1 MTKLR
6 VFEAFSGYGSQS
18 LALEYLGIPH
28 EVVAISEVDKYAI
41 QGYEA
46 LHGKA
51 NNLGDISK
59 INVEDIPEHDLFTYS
74 FPCQDISIAGRGLSL
89 EEGSGTRSSLL
100 WECKKVIEH
109 CKPKYLLL
117 ENVKNLVSKKHKD
130 HFDKWLFYLGELG
143 YTNYWKVLNAK
154 NYGVP
159 QNRER
164 VFVVRILGEH
174 KPFEFGEEIPL
185 TKCISDILDD
195 EVDEKFYM
203 NKPFHL
209 VNKGHQAELD
219 MKGYDCIKRTYSTDN
234 IAPTLNANNGGN
246 TEPKILVVANTNSSF
261 ESEKRVYGTNGIAP
275 TLTARD
281 YKGAKQIL
289 IPQATKKGY
298 IEMNVPG
305 VCDLLYPNS
314 KTRRGRVQ
322 EGGAIAPA
330 LMTSQMLC
338 YIDEEKAT
346 DKGHVVC
353 EQRCD
358 EGLRF
363 FKDNVCGTIR
373 TVNSGGDKRIIDV
386 NNYRIRKLTPSECLR
401 LMGLHESEIE
411 KLKASGL
418 SNTRLYKL
426 AGNSIVVNV
435 LESIFSQL
443 FKE

>member
-1 MTKLR
+1 
-6 VFEAFSGYGSQS
+6 
-18 LALEYLGIPH
+18 
-28 EVVAISEVDKYAI
+28 
-41 QGYEA
+41 
-46 LHGKA
+46 
-51 NNLGDISK
+51 
-59 INVEDIPEHDLFTYS
+59 
-74 FPCQDISIAGRGLSL
+74 
-89 EEGSGTRSSLL
+89 
-100 WECKKVIEH
+100 
-109 CKPKYLLL
+109 
-117 ENVKNLVSKKHKD
+117 
-130 HFDKWLFYLGELG
+130 
-143 YTNYWKVLNAK
+143 
-154 NYGVP
+154 
-159 QNRER
+159 
-164 VFVVRILGEH
+164 
-174 KPFEFGEEIPL
+174 
-185 TKCISDILDD
+185 
-195 EVDEKFYM
+195 
-203 NKPFHL
+203 
-209 VNKGHQAELD
+209 
-219 MKGYDCIKRTYSTDN
+219 
-234 IAPTLNANNGGN
+234 
-246 TEPKILVVANTNSSF
+246 VVANTNSSF

>member
-117 ENVKNLVSKKHKD
+117 ENVKN
-130 HFDKWLFYLGELG
+130 
-143 YTNYWKVLNAK
+143 
-154 NYGVP
+154 YGVP

-164 VFVVRILGEH
+164 VFVVSILGEH

-219 MKGYDCIKRTYSTDN
+219 MKGYDCIKRAYSTDN

>member
-41 QGYEA
+41 QGYEV

-130 HFDKWLFYLGELG
+130 H
-143 YTNYWKVLNAK
+143 
-154 NYGVP
+154 
-159 QNRER
+159 
-164 VFVVRILGEH
+164 
-174 KPFEFGEEIPL
+174 
-185 TKCISDILDD
+185 
-195 EVDEKFYM
+195 
-203 NKPFHL
+203 L

-219 MKGYDCIKRTYSTDN
+219 MKGYDCIKRAYSTDN

-386 NNYRIRKLTPSECLR
+386 NNYRIRKLTPIECLR

>member
-89 EEGSGTRSSLL
+89 EE
-100 WECKKVIEH
+100 
-109 CKPKYLLL
+109 
-117 ENVKNLVSKKHKD
+117 
-130 HFDKWLFYLGELG
+130 
-143 YTNYWKVLNAK
+143 
-154 NYGVP
+154 
-159 QNRER
+159 
-164 VFVVRILGEH
+164 
-174 KPFEFGEEIPL
+174 
-185 TKCISDILDD
+185 
-195 EVDEKFYM
+195 
-203 NKPFHL
+203 
-209 VNKGHQAELD
+209 
-219 MKGYDCIKRTYSTDN
+219 
-234 IAPTLNANNGGN
+234 
-246 TEPKILVVANTNSSF
+246 
-261 ESEKRVYGTNGIAP
+261 
-275 TLTARD
+275 
-281 YKGAKQIL
+281 
-289 IPQATKKGY
+289 
-298 IEMNVPG
+298 
-305 VCDLLYPNS
+305 
-314 KTRRGRVQ
+314 
-322 EGGAIAPA
+322 
-330 LMTSQMLC
+330 
-338 YIDEEKAT
+338 
-346 DKGHVVC
+346 
-353 EQRCD
+353 
-358 EGLRF
+358 
-363 FKDNVCGTIR
+363 
-373 TVNSGGDKRIIDV
+373 
-386 NNYRIRKLTPSECLR
+386 SECLR

>member
-89 EEGSGTRSSLL
+89 
-100 WECKKVIEH
+100 
-109 CKPKYLLL
+109 
-117 ENVKNLVSKKHKD
+117 
-130 HFDKWLFYLGELG
+130 
-143 YTNYWKVLNAK
+143 
-154 NYGVP
+154 
-159 QNRER
+159 
-164 VFVVRILGEH
+164 
-174 KPFEFGEEIPL
+174 
-185 TKCISDILDD
+185 
-195 EVDEKFYM
+195 
-203 NKPFHL
+203 
-209 VNKGHQAELD
+209 
-219 MKGYDCIKRTYSTDN
+219 
-234 IAPTLNANNGGN
+234 
-246 TEPKILVVANTNSSF
+246 EPKILVVANTNSSF